1 THYVPSV
8 SICTFYFFIQ
18 IIAHYSIYTLS
29 LHDALPICETSRK
42 LVDNMSD
49 IVWVV
54 NPKKDSLHDLILRL
68 KDSYSEVLTYM
79 GISLKTTNLHQLENI
94 KLPMEYRQNLYLIF
108 KKGINNAIKHSGC
121 KNLYLNINLN
131 KDNLEMKLI
140 DNGTGMKELSKESGN
155 GLKNMEERARI
166 IGGKL
171 DIDSDSSGT
180 TITFTG
186 KINSIKKVS
195 YYLKR
200 FLRSVNLIV

>member
-54 NPKKDSLHDLILRL
+54 NPNKDSLHDLILRL

-79 GISLKTTNLHQLENI
+79 GISLKTTNIHQLENI

-108 KKGINNAIKHSGC
+108 KEGLNNCIKHSNC
-121 KNLYLNINLN
+121 KNIFLNINIRGEI
-131 KDNLEMKLI
+131 LEMILR
-140 DNGTGMKELSKESGN
+140 DNGIGIKNTVNETGN
-155 GLKNMEERARI
+155 GLKN
-166 IGGKL
+166 
-171 DIDSDSSGT
+171 
-180 TITFTG
+180 
-186 KINSIKKVS
+186 
-195 YYLKR
+195 
-200 FLRSVNLIV
+200 